1 MYLLD
6 SLVDR
11 IWSQLVSVVVLRRQE
26 PLFLWKIKS
35 LHSGDLL
42 EHLIAQEVTDPVVSE
57 VGSVNKSAGPIFGRK
72 RYLRKKIRIIIK
84 SALPNF
90 VRISVLVEHQGSM
103 DRNAC
108 GFLGLT

>member
-6 SLVDR
+6 SLVVGK
-11 IWSQLVSVVVLRRQE
+11 WPQSVFLVVLRRQE

-57 VGSVNKSAGPIFGRK
+57 VGSVKKPAGPIFR
-72 RYLRKKIRIIIK
+72 RKKIFTKKRIEIL
-84 SALPNF
+84 SASPSF
-90 VRISVLVEHQGSM
+90 VRISLLV
-103 DRNAC
+103 
-108 GFLGLT
+108 

>member
-6 SLVDR
+6 SLVVG

-57 VGSVNKSAGPIFGRK
+57 VGSVKKPAGPIFR
-72 RYLRKKIRIIIK
+72 RNIYRKKKNKNVISFAEFCHNIGPW
-84 SALPNF
+84 SASRF
-90 VRISVLVEHQGSM
+90 DG
-103 DRNAC
+103 
-108 GFLGLT
+108 

>member
-6 SLVDR
+6 SLVVG

-57 VGSVNKSAGPIFGRK
+57 VGSVKKPSGPIFRFRK
-72 RYLRKKIRIIIK
+72 IFTEKK
-84 SALPNF
+84 
-90 VRISVLVEHQGSM
+90 
-103 DRNAC
+103 
-108 GFLGLT
+108 

>member
-6 SLVDR
+6 SLVVG

-57 VGSVNKSAGPIFGRK
+57 VGSVKKPAGPIFGRNI
-72 RYLRKKIRIIIK
+72 YRKKRIK
-84 SALPNF
+84 MLSALPNF
-90 VRISVLVEHQGSM
+90 VIISVLGQHQGST
-103 DRNAC
+103 DRNA
-108 GFLGLT
+108 FAILGST